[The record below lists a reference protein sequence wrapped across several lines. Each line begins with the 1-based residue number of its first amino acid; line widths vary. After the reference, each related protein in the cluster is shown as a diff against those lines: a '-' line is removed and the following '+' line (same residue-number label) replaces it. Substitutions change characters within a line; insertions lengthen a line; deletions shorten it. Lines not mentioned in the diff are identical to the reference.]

1 MNNSNLNF
9 NSVENIE
16 KRSLF
21 AALHDVQ
28 LTAVRFLECSAFP
41 TI

>member
-1 MNNSNLNF
+1 MNNLQF

-21 AALHDVQ
+21 AALHFVQ
-28 LTAVRFLECSAFP
+28 LTAVRFLECFAFP
-41 TI
+41 KI